1 MFFTISYLSGL
12 WLFQI
17 LKGNLHFGTLS
28 RAISLTTTIGGT
40 ILGSAVAVAVA
51 MVARTEILNDIT
63 SDFHL
68 PRRDCIDGDLVLFR
82 TGIDALFG
90 TGDHIRLRL
99 SERFIFRCST
109 AKHSLNRL
117 CTAFI
122 LSFPTVE
129 QIPIFLRTTGVETFL
144 LSKEFH

>member
-1 MFFTISYLSGL
+1 MTVPVRYSFWTSDIVLDLTPTGFKTHTARLIKNSYSYNKMFFTISYLSGL

-68 PRRDCIDGDLVLFR
+68 PRRDCIDGDLVLF
-82 TGIDALFG
+82 
-90 TGDHIRLRL
+90 
-99 SERFIFRCST
+99 
-109 AKHSLNRL
+109 
-117 CTAFI
+117 
-122 LSFPTVE
+122 
-129 QIPIFLRTTGVETFL
+129 
-144 LSKEFH
+144 

>member
-109 AKHSLNRL
+109 
-117 CTAFI
+117 
-122 LSFPTVE
+122 VE
-129 QIPIFLRTTGVETFL
+129 QIPIFLRTTGVATFL